1 MPDSADEH
9 LRVVMHVS
17 LPEPQPETTW
27 KTIFLLLTRSILH
40 DSSMADVI
48 TPMMQQYHRLRGSVP
63 ADVLLLFRL
72 GDFYELFFEDAKEA
86 AGLLNV
92 ALTKRNGV
100 PMCGVPYH
108 AAQNYIAKLIKAGKR
123 VAICDQ
129 TSEPQPGRIVTRDI
143 TQIISAGTVSE
154 LGLLE
159 AKRANYLAAI
169 YEHESAS
176 PVRISLGFAYADLT
190 TGEFRLM
197 QLSSQAALA
206 DELARVGPSEILVS
220 EEQRDRF
227 SAIEHALA
235 HDSYAFLPEQ
245 AMITLCEHFKTKSLD
260 GFGCAEMP
268 AAVGAA
274 GAIVHYLKHHLRRK
288 IDHLATLR
296 CELPDDHVMLDAATQ
311 TNLDLVESRGARD
324 TSLLAVL
331 DRTVTP
337 MGARKL
343 RSWILQPLRDLNELN
358 CRQQIIADLLR
369 ESDLLG
375 SLRHA
380 LKSIRDIE
388 RAAGRLSQA
397 SGNARDLVAL
407 KNSLQHIPQLK
418 TELGKLIERT
428 NFGKANPPVEAG
440 VSPAN
445 SSTMQPTRLP
455 PQRKTGF
462 AESLV
467 DRLQTEIHEMPKL
480 AAKLQ
485 AALVD
490 DAPLALKEGGIF
502 RDGFDPQLD
511 ELRNGSR
518 EGKNWINALQ
528 EREIAVTG
536 IKSLKVRFNSVF
548 GYFIEV
554 TKSNLSSVPAHY
566 TRKQTTVGGE
576 RFITPE
582 LKEMEAKILG
592 ADERARNLEYS
603 LFQKLRDETL
613 TELGPLQK
621 TAGSIA
627 VVDTICSLAETARL
641 FHYCR
646 PQLDDSL
653 RLTICDGRHPVL
665 DQNLVEEKF
674 VPNDT
679 ELDGERLRLA
689 IITGPNM
696 AGKSTYIRQVA
707 LIVLMAQIGSFVP
720 ARSAEIGV
728 VDRIFTRVGA
738 SDDLSRGQSTFMVE
752 MNETANIVNN
762 ATEHSLI
769 ILDEIGRGT
778 STFDGL
784 SIAWSVAEFLH
795 DKIKARTL
803 FATHY
808 HELTKLAIERKGVVN
823 FNVAV
828 REWNEQ
834 IIFLRKIVPGG
845 ADKSYGIQ
853 VARLAGLPRE
863 ILDRAKDILAHLENP
878 NGATAHTKAKRKRS
892 AQVLPQAQKPQLD
905 LL

>member
-1 MPDSADEH
+1 
-9 LRVVMHVS
+9 
-17 LPEPQPETTW
+17 
-27 KTIFLLLTRSILH
+27 
-40 DSSMADVI
+40 MAEVL
-48 TPMMQQYHRLRGSVP
+48 TPMMQQYRRLRGSIP
-63 ADVLLLFRL
+63 PDTLLFFRL

-86 AGLLNV
+86 ANLLNV

-108 AAQNYIAKLIKAGKR
+108 AAQNYIAKLIKAGRR

-159 AKRANYLAAI
+159 AKRANYLGAI

-176 PVRISLGFAYADLT
+176 PARTVFGFAYADLT

-197 QLSSQAALA
+197 QLATQGALA

-220 EEQRDRF
+220 EEQREIF
-227 SAIEHALA
+227 ASIEHALA

-245 AMITLCEHFKTKSLD
+245 ATFTLCEHFKTKSLD
-260 GFGCAEMP
+260 GFGCAGMP
-268 AAVGAA
+268 AAIGAA
-274 GAIVHYLKHHLRRK
+274 GAIIHYLKHQLRRK
-288 IDHLATLR
+288 IDHLSSLR
-296 CELPDDHVMLDAATQ
+296 CESATDHVVLDAATQ
-311 TNLDLVESRGARD
+311 INLDLVESRGARD

-337 MGARKL
+337 MGGRKL
-343 RSWILQPLRDLNELN
+343 RSWILQPLRDLHELN
-358 CRQQIIADLLR
+358 CRQQMIADLLH

-375 SLRHA
+375 SLRSA
-380 LKSIRDIE
+380 LKSIRDVE

-397 SGNARDLVAL
+397 SGNARDLVTL
-407 KNSLQHIPQLK
+407 KNSLQQIPELK
-418 TELGKLIERT
+418 AELGKLIDRI
-428 NFGKANPPVEAG
+428 NFGRASSSVEAG
-440 VSPAN
+440 VSPA
-445 SSTMQPTRLP
+445 TFPQDQPARP
-455 PQRKTGF
+455 PLQTQSIQLL
-462 AESLV
+462 AN
-467 DRLQTEIHEMPKL
+467 RLQNEIAEMTEL

-485 AALVD
+485 GAVVD

-502 RDGFDPQLD
+502 RDGFDAQLD
-511 ELRNGSR
+511 ELRNASR
-518 EGKNWINALQ
+518 DGKNWINTLQ
-528 EREIAVTG
+528 EREIAASG

-548 GYFIEV
+548 GYFIEI
-554 TKSNLSSVPAHY
+554 TKSNLANVPAHY

-592 ADERARNLEYS
+592 ADERARNLEYQ
-603 LFQKLRDETL
+603 LFQKLREETL
-613 TELGPLQK
+613 RELAPIQQ
-621 TAGSIA
+621 TANALGTLDVISA
-627 VVDTICSLAETARL
+627 LAETARL
-641 FHYCR
+641 FGYSR
-646 PQLDDSL
+646 PALNQTLKL
-653 RLTICDGRHPVL
+653 IIRDGRHPVL
-665 DQNLVEEKF
+665 DQNLAEEKF

-707 LIVLMAQIGSFVP
+707 LIILMAQIGSFVP
-720 ARSAEIGV
+720 ALNAEIGL

-738 SDDLSRGQSTFMVE
+738 NDDLSRGQSTFMVE

-762 ATEHSLI
+762 ATERSLI

-808 HELTKLAIERKGVVN
+808 HELTKLAVERKGVAN

-834 IIFLRKIVPGG
+834 IIFLRKIIPGG
-845 ADKSYGIQ
+845 ADKSYGIH
-853 VARLAGLPRE
+853 VARLAGVPKE
-863 ILDRAKDILAHLENP
+863 ILDRARDILSHLEKP
-878 NGATAHTKAKRKRS
+878 NGAVEVQKPAKGRRTKKS
-892 AQVLPQAQKPQLD
+892 APVSQKPQLD
-905 LL
+905 LF

>member
-1 MPDSADEH
+1 
-9 LRVVMHVS
+9 
-17 LPEPQPETTW
+17 
-27 KTIFLLLTRSILH
+27 
-40 DSSMADVI
+40 MADPL
-48 TPMMQQYHRLRGSVP
+48 TPMMQQYQRLRGSVP
-63 ADVLLLFRL
+63 PDVLLLFRL

-129 TSEPQPGRIVTRDI
+129 TSEPQLGRIVTRDI

-159 AKRANYLAAI
+159 AKRANYLGAI
-169 YEHESAS
+169 YEHDG
-176 PVRISLGFAYADLT
+176 IFGFAYADLT

-197 QLSSQAALA
+197 QLRTQGALA

-220 EEQRDRF
+220 EEQREVF
-227 SAIEHALA
+227 AWIEHALA

-245 AMITLCEHFKTKSLD
+245 ATFTLCEHFKTKSLD
-260 GFGCAEMP
+260 GFGCAEMR
-268 AAVGAA
+268 AAIGAA
-274 GAIVHYLKHHLRRK
+274 GAIIHYLKHQLRRK
-288 IDHLATLR
+288 IDHLSSLR
-296 CELPDDHVMLDAATQ
+296 CESADNHVVLDAATQ

-337 MGARKL
+337 MGGRKL
-343 RSWILQPLRDLNELN
+343 RSWILQPLRDLSELN
-358 CRQQIIADLLR
+358 CRQQMIADLLH

-375 SLRHA
+375 SFRSA

-397 SGNARDLVAL
+397 SGNARDLVTL
-407 KNSLQHIPQLK
+407 KNSLQQIPELK
-418 TELGKLIERT
+418 TELGKLIERI
-428 NFGKANPPVEAG
+428 NFGRTISSVEVA
-440 VSPAN
+440 VPAA
-445 SSTMQPTRLP
+445 TEQPTRLP
-455 PQRKTGF
+455 PQKRSEF
-462 AESLV
+462 AESLAEH
-467 DRLQTEIHEMPKL
+467 LQNEIAEMPEL

-485 AALVD
+485 GALVD

-502 RDGFDPQLD
+502 RDGFDAQLD
-511 ELRNGSR
+511 ELRNASR
-518 EGKNWINALQ
+518 DGKNWINALQ
-528 EREIAVTG
+528 DREIAATG

-548 GYFIEV
+548 GYFIEI
-554 TKSNLSSVPAHY
+554 TKSNLANVPARY

-603 LFQKLRDETL
+603 LFQKLREETL

-621 TAGSIA
+621 TAGAIA
-627 VVDTICSLAETARL
+627 TLDAICSLAETTRL

-646 PQLDDSL
+646 PRLNESL

-679 ELDGERLRLA
+679 ELDGEKLRLA

-720 ARSAEIGV
+720 ATSAEIGL

-738 SDDLSRGQSTFMVE
+738 TDDLSRGQSTFMVE

-762 ATEHSLI
+762 ATERSLI

-808 HELTKLAIERKGVVN
+808 HELTKLAVERKGVVN

-853 VARLAGLPRE
+853 VARLAGLPKE
-863 ILDRAKDILAHLENP
+863 ILDRAKDILSHLENP
-878 NGATAHTKAKRKRS
+878 NGAVAHKSKRKRS
-892 AQVLPQAQKPQLD
+892 AGVLPQSQKPQLD

>member
-1 MPDSADEH
+1 
-9 LRVVMHVS
+9 
-17 LPEPQPETTW
+17 
-27 KTIFLLLTRSILH
+27 
-40 DSSMADVI
+40 MADPL
-48 TPMMQQYHRLRGSVP
+48 TPMMQQYQRVRGSVP

-108 AAQNYIAKLIKAGKR
+108 AAQNYIAKLIKAGRR

-159 AKRANYLAAI
+159 AKRSNYLGAI

-176 PVRISLGFAYADLT
+176 PARTVFGFAYADLT

-197 QLSSQAALA
+197 QLATQGGLA

-220 EEQRDRF
+220 EEQREVF
-227 SAIEHALA
+227 ASVEHALA

-245 AMITLCEHFKTKSLD
+245 ATFTLCEHFKTKSLD
-260 GFGCAEMP
+260 GFGCAGMP
-268 AAVGAA
+268 AAIGAA
-274 GAIVHYLKHHLRRK
+274 GAIIHYLKHQLRRK
-288 IDHLATLR
+288 IDHLSSLR
-296 CELPDDHVMLDAATQ
+296 CESATDHVVLDAATQ
-311 TNLDLVESRGARD
+311 INLDLVESRGARD

-337 MGARKL
+337 MGGRKL
-343 RSWILQPLRDLNELN
+343 RSWILQPLRDLHELN
-358 CRQQIIADLLR
+358 CRQQMIADLLH

-375 SLRHA
+375 SLRSS
-380 LKSIRDIE
+380 LKSIRDVE

-397 SGNARDLVAL
+397 SGNARDLVTL
-407 KNSLQHIPQLK
+407 KNSLQQIPELK
-418 TELGKLIERT
+418 RELGKLIERI
-428 NFGKANPPVEAG
+428 NFGKASSPVEAG
-440 VSPAN
+440 MPPATF
-445 SSTMQPTRLP
+445 SQEQPARLP
-455 PQRKTGF
+455 LQTRSHQ
-462 AESLV
+462 SLAN
-467 DRLQTEIHEMPKL
+467 RLQGEIAEMPEL

-485 AALVD
+485 GAVVD

-502 RDGFDPQLD
+502 RDGFDAQLD
-511 ELRNGSR
+511 ELRNASR
-518 EGKNWINALQ
+518 DGKNWINALQ
-528 EREIAVTG
+528 EREIVATG

-548 GYFIEV
+548 GYFIEI
-554 TKSNLSSVPAHY
+554 TKSNLANVPAHY

-603 LFQKLRDETL
+603 LFQKLREETL

-621 TAGSIA
+621 TAIA
-627 VVDTICSLAETARL
+627 IATLDAISSLAETARL

-679 ELDGERLRLA
+679 ELDGEKLRLA

-720 ARSAEIGV
+720 ATSAEIGL

-762 ATEHSLI
+762 ATERSLI

-808 HELTKLAIERKGVVN
+808 HELTKLAVERKGVVN

-834 IIFLRKIVPGG
+834 IIFLRKISPGG

-878 NGATAHTKAKRKRS
+878 NGAVVHGKSKRKRP
-892 AQVLPQAQKPQLD
+892 AQKLPQSQKPQLD